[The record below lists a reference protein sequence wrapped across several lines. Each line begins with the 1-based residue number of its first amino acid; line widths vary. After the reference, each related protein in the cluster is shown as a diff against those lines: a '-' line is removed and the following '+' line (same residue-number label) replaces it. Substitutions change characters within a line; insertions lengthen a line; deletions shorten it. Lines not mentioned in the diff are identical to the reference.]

1 MTGSAKKK
9 PALALTMGEPSGIG
23 GEIALRA
30 WLMSRQTC
38 RSGERIIPPF
48 FIIDDKERLSGIATA
63 LDLPVTLCP
72 IETPEEAQECWKE
85 ALPVLPL
92 SEPVDAMPGT
102 PDPKNGQAVLE
113 SIERAVAFVRDGRAS
128 ALVTNPIHKK
138 ILGKAGFPHPGHTE
152 YLAEIAGQD
161 NHGNAYVP
169 AMMLA
174 VPELMPSLRVVPV
187 TIHIPLNQVS
197 DALTR
202 EDIVGQGKITA
213 IALETMFGIKRPRLA
228 VAALNPHGG
237 EEGKMGS
244 EEIEIIAPAVDD
256 LVALGF
262 DVTGPFPAD
271 SLFHNQAR
279 KNFDAIICM
288 YHDQALIPLKT
299 LDFENGVNI
308 TLGLPFIRTSP
319 DHGTALDIA
328 GQGIAS
334 PNSLIAAMITADDL
348 SSMPHNQRRSL
359 QLSVA

>member
-1 MTGSAKKK
+1 
-9 PALALTMGEPSGIG
+9 
-23 GEIALRA
+23 
-30 WLMSRQTC
+30 
-38 RSGERIIPPF
+38 
-48 FIIDDKERLSGIATA
+48 
-63 LDLPVTLCP
+63 
-72 IETPEEAQECWKE
+72 
-85 ALPVLPL
+85 
-92 SEPVDAMPGT
+92 
-102 PDPKNGQAVLE
+102 
-113 SIERAVAFVRDGRAS
+113 
-128 ALVTNPIHKK
+128 
-138 ILGKAGFPHPGHTE
+138 
-152 YLAEIAGQD
+152 
-161 NHGNAYVP
+161 
-169 AMMLA
+169 
-174 VPELMPSLRVVPV
+174 
-187 TIHIPLNQVS
+187 
-197 DALTR
+197 
-202 EDIVGQGKITA
+202 
-213 IALETMFGIKRPRLA
+213 
-228 VAALNPHGG
+228 
-237 EEGKMGS
+237 MGS